1 MRNLLLAALMVV
13 LPFASYAQVNVTQ
26 SNPGSGGTGINN
38 ALNTS
43 NSSNNTNTNTATG
56 GAGGSGGAGGN
67 GFGGTGGTAASR
79 AFSGAT
85 ATGGPA
91 TGGTASSGTATGNN
105 LTVNG
110 AGAAGSNNTTI
121 KDRLQAPAI
130 AAPSSYSANT
140 CVGAATVL
148 GGSAIGGGGTAAF
161 GEYDNVCRAMMSR
174 GDDVA
179 METLCLASDRY
190 RLARKHMALLGRA
203 EPCYDDRVEVANA
216 RSRAAA
222 SDPNVM
228 QVQTASATP
237 VALAPAKPVQPAL
250 PDYCAAYGAG
260 SVPPVECTR

>member
-1 MRNLLLAALMVV
+1 MRNLLLAAVMVV

-43 NSSNNTNTNTATG
+43 NSSNNTNTSTG
-56 GAGGSGGAGGN
+56 GAGGLGGA
-67 GFGGTGGTAASR
+67 GGTGGTASSR
-79 AFSGAT
+79 AISGAT

-121 KDRLQAPAI
+121 KDRLQAPSI
-130 AAPSSYSANT
+130 SAPSSYSANT

-203 EPCYDDRVEVANA
+203 EPCYDDRVEVASA

-222 SDPNVM
+222 SDINVV

-237 VALAPAKPVQPAL
+237 VALTPAKPVQPAI

-260 SVPPVECTR
+260 SVPPIECSR